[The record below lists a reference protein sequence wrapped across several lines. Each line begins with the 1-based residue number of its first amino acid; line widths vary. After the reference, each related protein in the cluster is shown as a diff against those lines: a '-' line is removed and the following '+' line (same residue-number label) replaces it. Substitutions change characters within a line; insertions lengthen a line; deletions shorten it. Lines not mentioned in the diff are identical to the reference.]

1 MVFLDYGEIEIKSIF
16 SKNLFEF
23 KKEKVIE
30 HLYLREECHL
40 FLL

>member
-23 KKEKVIE
+23 KIEKVYRR
-30 HLYLREECHL
+30 L
-40 FLL
+40 